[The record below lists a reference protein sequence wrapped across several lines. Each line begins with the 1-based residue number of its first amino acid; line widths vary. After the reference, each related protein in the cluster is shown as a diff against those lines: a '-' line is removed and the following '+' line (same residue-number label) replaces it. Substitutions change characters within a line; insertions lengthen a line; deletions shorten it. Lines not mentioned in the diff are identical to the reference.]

1 MEEVYIDGDFI
12 LNGFGEV
19 IGKVK
24 NPKKPKKAAGLS
36 VAKGATPQKKK
47 PLMSTASVRAGKANA
62 AGAKKA
68 TNLQTT
74 NLRSA
79 TKRRASV
86 APSQTAL
93 PTGNA
98 RRGRPAG
105 ALSTANRATGNGRA
119 TASNRASSGGTGT
132 RRRAST
138 GDTAYMN
145 ARAEMF
151 DTMDDFCLGQATQ
164 EQSVAKFKAAL
175 TARCNR
181 NR

>member
-1 MEEVYIDGDFI
+1 MEQVYIDGDDI

-19 IGKVK
+19 IGKVS
-24 NPKKPKKAAGLS
+24 NPKKPRLANLS
-36 VAKGATPQKKK
+36 VAKGVTPQNKK

-62 AGAKKA
+62 AGAKKVA
-68 TNLQTT
+68 RNTVQIRPSVKKKRMEFLQEKGTRT
-74 NLRSA
+74 EARSA
-79 TKRRASV
+79 QAGRRETV
-86 APSQTAL
+86 LGRRRPSSSD
-93 PTGNA
+93 
-98 RRGRPAG
+98 AG
-105 ALSTANRATGNGRA
+105 QGTR
-119 TASNRASSGGTGT
+119 TGT
-132 RRRAST
+132 RRRASA
-138 GDTAYMN
+138 GDTVYMN